1 MDVARDLSIQLYSLR
16 EFGDLDRQLAAL
28 AEIGF
33 SKVETVGGHLA
44 DAAGT
49 RARLDAHGIT
59 APTAHVGMADLRQRP
74 DWVVE
79 QAKTIG
85 IEQLFMPA
93 VPLEERQMSAEGWR
107 AVGAEL
113 GTMAQRM
120 QESGLALGY
129 HNHHWELQ
137 PFADGR
143 TPLELLFAG
152 AGGSPL
158 TFEADLAW
166 LVRGGV
172 DPVAWLDWYRH
183 RLAAVHVKD
192 IAPWGENE
200 DEDGWCDIGAG
211 TLDWPMLWHE
221 ALAHGARWMV
231 LEHDKPK
238 DPVRFARTGREFLL
252 QLSARS

>member
-1 MDVARDLSIQLYSLR
+1 MDVAQELSIQLHSLR
-16 EFGDLDRQLAAL
+16 ELGDLDRQLEAL
-28 AEIGF
+28 AGLGF
-33 SKVETVGGHLA
+33 RQVETVGGHLA

-59 APTAHVGMADLRQRP
+59 APTGHVGMADLRQRP

-93 VPLEERQMSAEGWR
+93 VPMEERAMPAEGWR

-113 GTMAQRM
+113 GAMAQRL
-120 QESGLALGY
+120 QAQGLALGY
-129 HNHHWELQ
+129 HNHHWELEA
-137 PFADGR
+137 FADGR
-143 TPLELLFAG
+143 TPLELLFEG
-152 AGGSPL
+152 AKGSPL

-172 DPVAWLDWYRH
+172 DPSAWLDWYSD
-183 RLAAVHVKD
+183 RLTAVHVKD

-200 DEDGWCDIGAG
+200 DEGGWSDVGAG
-211 TLDWPMLWHE
+211 TLDWPTLWHG
-221 ALAHGARWMV
+221 AVAHGARWMV

-238 DPVRFARTGREFLL
+238 DPLHFARTSREYLL
-252 QLSARS
+252 GLPA

>member
-33 SKVETVGGHLA
+33 RKVETVGGHLA

-59 APTAHVGMADLRQRP
+59 APTGHVGMADLRTRP
-74 DWVVE
+74 DWVVD
-79 QAKTIG
+79 QAKIIG

-93 VPLEERQMSAEGWR
+93 VPMEERQMPAEGWR

-113 GTMAQRM
+113 GAMAQRM
-120 QESGLALGY
+120 QERGVALGY
-129 HNHHWELQ
+129 HNHHWELEA
-137 PFADGR
+137 FADGR
-143 TPLELLFAG
+143 TPLELLFEG
-152 AGGSPL
+152 AKGSPL

-172 DPVAWLDWYRH
+172 DPSAWLDWYRD
-183 RLAAVHVKD
+183 RLTAVHVKD

-211 TLDWPMLWHE
+211 TLDWPTLWHE
-221 ALAHGARWMV
+221 ALAHGARWMI

-238 DPVRFARTGREFLL
+238 DPLHFARTGRAYLL
-252 QLSARS
+252 KLPA